1 MSCRLRDGTGRR
13 PGSPEAYAIV
23 YPVDVVDRTE
33 VAADLIRLARTKAG
47 LTQDELALR
56 AGVAQSLVSAY
67 ENRRRQPTMP
77 TLLRLLEAAGFDLRM
92 RLEAPDV
99 QASAAEDWA
108 KTRSPAERRRWQQE
122 QRAAVASHR

>member
-1 MSCRLRDGTGRR
+1 
-13 PGSPEAYAIV
+13 V

-67 ENRRRQPTMP
+67 ETRRRQPTMP

-108 KTRSPAERRRWQQE
+108 KTRSATERRRWQRE
-122 QRAAVASHR
+122 QRAAVASRR

>member
-1 MSCRLRDGTGRR
+1 
-13 PGSPEAYAIV
+13 V